1 MKKILALLFVL
12 LLVLS
17 VTGCSKSAPAE
28 ESSAE
33 TAAQAATTETS
44 PDVEGTTEAAATEAA
59 GNQPI
64 KVCMVCSG
72 NLGDTG
78 IFDMGNA
85 ALTKFASET
94 GSDYKCIEG
103 KEDPSLYYDMISTA
117 ASNYELVFVNPG
129 YQFEGFFEE
138 MTQAHPDVTF
148 IYPDGVSSLDSKQI
162 VSASFKENEG
172 SYLAGILAAMMTTRT
187 EIAGINADKTLGF
200 IGAVDSATINNFY
213 VGFCAGV
220 ASIDPEIKVINLY
233 VGSHN
238 DPAKAKEMAFSL
250 YDQGCD
256 VIYVPASASSNGAV
270 EASAEKGFY
279 TIDVDIPKT
288 DLAPNNLL
296 ATMLKKVDVCFY
308 DIAYQYYNKTMEGG
322 AVYEWGLKEGWV
334 DLAVT
339 DTMKAFIPADILEAV
354 QTAKDEIIAGKL
366 EIPVGK

>member
-1 MKKILALLFVL
+1 MKKTLVQI
-12 LLVLS
+12 LVL
-17 VTGCSKSAPAE
+17 VLAICLTACAQPTVAPAPAAPA
-28 ESSAE
+28 AE
-33 TAAQAATTETS
+33 PAPAQAEMPAS
-44 PDVEGTTEAAATEAA
+44 EAAPVE
-59 GNQPI
+59 PL

-94 GSDYKCIEG
+94 GAEYKCIEG
-103 KEDPSLYYDMISTA
+103 KEDPSLYYDIISTA

-129 YQFEGFFEE
+129 YEFEGFFEE
-138 MTQAHPDVTF
+138 MVNAHPDTTF
-148 IYPDGVSSLDSKQI
+148 IYPDGVSGVKSDRV

-172 SYLAGILAAMMTTRT
+172 SYLAGVLAAMMTTRT
-187 EIAGINADKTLGF
+187 DIEGINPEKALGF

-220 ASIDPEIKVINLY
+220 AAVDPEITVTNLY
-233 VGSHN
+233 VGAHD
-238 DPAKAKEMAFSL
+238 DPATAKEMAYSL

-296 ATMLKKVDVCFY
+296 GTMLKKVDVCFY
-308 DIAYQYYNKTMEGG
+308 DIANQYYNRTMEGG

-334 DLAVT
+334 EMEFSDY
-339 DTMKAFIPADILEAV
+339 MKGFIPADILEAV
-354 QTAKDEIIAGKL
+354 QTANNAIIAG
-366 EIPVGK
+366 EIDVPVGK